1 MDVTEPTPDKG
12 TEGSAA
18 GPVPSEHHPSA
29 EAPVQKEE
37 GQVREVEKAI
47 DGGEAATN
55 VVSRI
60 YVYTVTRQ
68 HVFVFLS
75 FVYGLTFG
83 AICIFIIL
91 YLN

>member
-18 GPVPSEHHPSA
+18 GPVPPEHHPSA
-29 EAPVQKEE
+29 EAPVQEEE

-60 YVYTVTRQ
+60 YVYIYGYKATCVC
-68 HVFVFLS
+68 FLKLCLRA
-75 FVYGLTFG
+75 Y
-83 AICIFIIL
+83 IRCDMYL
-91 YLN
+91 YDS

>member
-1 MDVTEPTPDKG
+1 MDATEPTPDKG

-18 GPVPSEHHPSA
+18 GPVPPEHHPSA
-29 EAPVQKEE
+29 EAPGQEE
-37 GQVREVEKAI
+37 GGEVPEAEKAI
-47 DGGEAATN
+47 DGGDPATN

-68 HVFVFLS
+68 HVFVLLS